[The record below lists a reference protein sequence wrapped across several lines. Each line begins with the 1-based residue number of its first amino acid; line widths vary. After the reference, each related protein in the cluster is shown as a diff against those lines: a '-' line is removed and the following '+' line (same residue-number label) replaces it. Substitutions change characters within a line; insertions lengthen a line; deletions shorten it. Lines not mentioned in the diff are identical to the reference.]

1 MVGEKDAR
9 LVRNGM
15 SVRLYHKEEIMSDN
29 PDDAILKIMAKAA
42 LGIII
47 APFVYAALKVVEL
60 AQWISAKGMRK

>member
-1 MVGEKDAR
+1 VAGELDAR
-9 LVRNGM
+9 LVQIVM
-15 SVRLYHKEEIMSDN
+15 SARLCHKEEIMSDN

-42 LGIII
+42 LGIVI